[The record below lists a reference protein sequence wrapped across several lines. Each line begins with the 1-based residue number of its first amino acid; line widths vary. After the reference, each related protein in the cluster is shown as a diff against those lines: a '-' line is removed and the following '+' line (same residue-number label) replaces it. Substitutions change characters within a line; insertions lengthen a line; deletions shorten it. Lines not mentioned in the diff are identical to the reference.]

1 MSIFEGLSPKY
12 LKSQLDRLSNINLS
26 LTELRDALV
35 GPNNRTLTDIYDR
48 LGNIGGSVSI
58 TNFPSWFTSSTKTTD
73 DILSKLDA
81 LDNAL
86 ASVGTDKL
94 RTSLVDPLPAGNNW
108 IGNVRVGDGT
118 NVAAV
123 VSGTLGGS
131 AAKLLGVAPDLT
143 KVFAGGTAYTEQEV
157 SVSTTEAT
165 SSFDPPLKTV
175 VLTNEGDVDITI
187 KLNGGSTT
195 KTLSARETKII
206 AFFEISD
213 ISYVVS
219 SGSSTLKIEGYW

>member
-1 MSIFEGLSPKY
+1 MKELFN
-12 LKSQLDRLSNINLS
+12 RLID
-26 LTELRDALV
+26 ELLF
-35 GPNNRTLTDIYDR
+35 L
-48 LGNIGGSVSI
+48 
-58 TNFPSWFTSSTKTTD
+58 FPYMGF
-73 DILSKLDA
+73 
-81 LDNAL
+81 
-86 ASVGTDKL
+86 
-94 RTSLVDPLPAGNNW
+94 W
-108 IGNVRVGDGT
+108 IGNVRIGDGT

-131 AAKLLGVAPDLT
+131 AAKLLGVAPDLA

-157 SVSTTEAT
+157 SVSTTETT
-165 SSFDPPLKTV
+165 SSFSPPLKAV

-195 KTLSARETKII
+195 KTLPAKATKII

-219 SGSSTLKIEGYW
+219 SGSSTLRIEGYW